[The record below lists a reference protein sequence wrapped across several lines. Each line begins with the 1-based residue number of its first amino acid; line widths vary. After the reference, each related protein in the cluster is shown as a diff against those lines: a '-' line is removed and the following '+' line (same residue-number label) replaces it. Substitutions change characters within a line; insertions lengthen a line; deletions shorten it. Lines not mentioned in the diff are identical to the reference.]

1 MQSIF
6 YNEMLT
12 ISCNLLNA
20 VLEEKK
26 ENDCVGKS
34 GHRLYRIW
42 PLQLVAYQELW
53 HYERVSLH
61 VSLAWGKDQ
70 N

>member
-1 MQSIF
+1 
-6 YNEMLT
+6 MLT

-34 GHRLYRIW
+34 GHRFYRI
-42 PLQLVAYQELW
+42 
-53 HYERVSLH
+53 
-61 VSLAWGKDQ
+61 
-70 N
+70 

>member
-1 MQSIF
+1 MLVCSWTKNIMQSIF

-20 VLEEKK
+20 VLEVKK

-34 GHRLYRIW
+34 DHRLYRI
-42 PLQLVAYQELW
+42 
-53 HYERVSLH
+53 
-61 VSLAWGKDQ
+61 
-70 N
+70 